1 MDFDLGRKFFGFN
14 VLTTNPILDEFADI
28 FNSLTNNRLAPVP
41 EEQTEELLKAIEFP
55 MIGIGSMDSSG
66 MQDMMSANSSTS
78 QQSVIQG
85 TVPMRGNQQADSNSL
100 LYTAT
105 IYSQDMSAVSHNNQQ
120 QQQQQM
126 MAMHQNR
133 QQQNESS
140 NQAMMSD
147 LNPFISGGLG
157 MTQQQV
163 QQAAEQMMPQND
175 SEDKEAYK
183 GKYLRGYSRA
193 QLP

>member
-1 MDFDLGRKFFGFN
+1 MDFDL
-14 VLTTNPILDEFADI
+14 DI

-55 MIGIGSMDSSG
+55 MIGSMDTSS
-66 MQDMMSANSSTS
+66 MQDIMTVNSSNA

-85 TVPMRGNQQADSNSL
+85 ANPMRQQAQPGTNSL

-105 IYSQDMSAVSHNNQQ
+105 IYSQDMSVASHNNQQ
-120 QQQQQM
+120 QQM
-126 MAMHQNR
+126 MSMQQNR

-147 LNPFISGGLG
+147 LNPFISGSLG
-157 MTQQQV
+157 IRQQQAQV
-163 QQAAEQMMPQND
+163 SEQMMPQND
-175 SEDKEAYK
+175 LEDKDGYK
-183 GKYLRGYSRA
+183 NKYSRGYSRP

>member
-1 MDFDLGRKFFGFN
+1 MSTC
-14 VLTTNPILDEFADI
+14 VLPFTDI

-55 MIGIGSMDSSG
+55 MISIGSMSN
-66 MQDMMSANSSTS
+66 MQDIMNANSSNS

-85 TVPMRGNQQADSNSL
+85 TVPMRVNQQGQPGSNSL

-105 IYSQDMSAVSHNNQQ
+105 IYSQDMSAVPQNNQQ

-133 QQQNESS
+133 QQQNDSS

-147 LNPFISGGLG
+147 LNPFISGGLA
-157 MTQQQV
+157 MNQHQSQQ
-163 QQAAEQMMPQND
+163 AEQMMQQND

-183 GKYLRGYSRA
+183 GKYSRGYSRP